1 MSESDFNSPF
11 WRSDF
16 AVTQGPE
23 LSVPRFNPHAT
34 PFAQPIRHRTYDDQ
48 YNQFLDFT
56 MNHLPDHNPA
66 RNHPQTL
73 PNPYDESHQRP
84 PGHYS
89 PFSGL
94 YPQMLAQ
101 PPVPRQPVF
110 SANRPSGE
118 HPELTGLVGAGNG
131 HNLPRHPFSPG
142 VAGSPP
148 PYPQGYDMSFA
159 PANPIVPS
167 LRHYHHTPLDLQPQI
182 RYSGGHDFE
191 PPARQSPDRPRPFP
205 FGRRSSQ
212 QGSRQHSGINNSNN
226 RPYDHSERRAS
237 RLSNAQG
244 RLPDSNTSSPTSGR
258 RTYDHFIHDISRAM
272 TSSDAEEAAAR
283 VPPSFRSRRLPREP
297 RLRFSSHVQHQ
308 DPNLATPRQMQ
319 ELKEKLPRR
328 LPCELP
334 EGTSH
339 TCDICAKDYSST
351 HVQAC
356 ESDEVAIQLPCG
368 HCFGEFCIF
377 EWVRAACFRLV
388 LANILLTNIQFDT
401 CKKHKNKVTCPMC
414 RKQLIEPSRYH
425 PSLLLSA
432 MTQGDPAIEEMLV
445 NELRGGFAPL

>member
-1 MSESDFNSPF
+1 L
-11 WRSDF
+11 
-16 AVTQGPE
+16 ATTQGPE
-23 LSVPRFNPHAT
+23 LSAPRFNPHAN
-34 PFAQPIRHRTYDDQ
+34 PFAQPMRHHSHDGQYD
-48 YNQFLDFT
+48 QFIDFT
-56 MNHLPDHNPA
+56 INHLPDYHPP

-73 PNPYDESHQRP
+73 PNPYDGSHQRP
-84 PGHYS
+84 PGHYP
-89 PFSGL
+89 PFPGV
-94 YPQMLAQ
+94 YPHILAQ

-110 SANRPSGE
+110 SANRPSGAY
-118 HPELTGLVGAGNG
+118 PELSSFVGGDNG
-131 HNLPRHPFSPG
+131 HNLPSQSFSPG

-148 PYPQGYDMSFA
+148 PYPQGYEMSFA
-159 PANPIVPS
+159 PANPMVPS
-167 LRHYHHTPLDLQPQI
+167 LRHYHHTSLDLQPQI

-191 PPARQSPDRPRPFP
+191 SPARQSPDRPRQFHP
-205 FGRRSSQ
+205 FGRRPSQ
-212 QGSRQHSGINNSNN
+212 QGSRQHNGINSGGH

-308 DPNLATPRQMQ
+308 DPNQATSRQLQ
-319 ELKEKLPRR
+319 ELKERLPRR
-328 LPCELP
+328 LPSELA
-334 EGTSH
+334 GGISH

-377 EWVRAACFRLV
+377 EWVRAAYFRLL
-388 LANILLTNIQFDT
+388 LANALLTNI
-401 CKKHKNKVTCPMC
+401 
-414 RKQLIEPSRYH
+414 
-425 PSLLLSA
+425 
-432 MTQGDPAIEEMLV
+432 
-445 NELRGGFAPL
+445 